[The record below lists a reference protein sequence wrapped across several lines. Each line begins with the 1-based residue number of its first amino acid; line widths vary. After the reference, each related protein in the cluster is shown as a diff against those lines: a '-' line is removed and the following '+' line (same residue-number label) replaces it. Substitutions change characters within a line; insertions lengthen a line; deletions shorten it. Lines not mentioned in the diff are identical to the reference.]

1 MAIKDDLVQQL
12 MELEA
17 DILEA
22 KKRLEEGRGQHAWL
36 GSRYRDGISAKLDAI
51 YSEQAPAVVARL
63 QQQRDE
69 LVGQIENMPDDDE

>member
-1 MAIKDDLVQQL
+1 MISKDAPVQQL
-12 MELEA
+12 LELEA

-22 KKRLEEGRGQHAWL
+22 KMRPGEGRGQHAWL
-36 GSRYRDGISAKLDAI
+36 GSRYQDGMSTQLDAI
-51 YSEQAPAVVARL
+51 YSEASTAVVARL

>member
-1 MAIKDDLVQQL
+1 MISKDDLVQQL

-22 KKRLEEGRGQHAWL
+22 KKRPGEGRGQNAWL

-51 YSEQAPAVVARL
+51 CSEQAPAVVARL

-69 LVGQIENMPDDDE
+69 LVAQIKNMPDDV